1 MEETMNEFELQTQIM
16 KAREVKPSDK
26 FVMLVILKHVDW
38 NTWTGRITQTYLCEY
53 ADIPRATFSRA
64 MKRLKD
70 AGWLTV
76 DCDRTAFNKFQ
87 TTIKVNIDCIKMSQ
101 PLCQNDTNDCIK
113 MSQQLSQDDTT
124 VYQNDTT
131 LSQNDT
137 TLSQNDAYIN
147 INNINNK
154 DINKD
159 INKDD
164 LEMVSKQEA
173 LEHTS
178 SQPFES
184 LSYMVDERGK
194 VPFHVLSAKHR
205 RLEMERRW
213 NKDDISKQDHNVFA
227 IRRVRD
233 TFEKKEIREDFDI
246 YDSTKP
252 IKRTWR

>member
-1 MEETMNEFELQTQIM
+1 MNEFELQTQIM
-16 KAREVKPSDK
+16 KARDIKPSDK

-38 NTWTGRITQTYLCEY
+38 STWTGRITQTYLCEY

-64 MKRLKD
+64 VKRLKD

-76 DCDRTAFNKFQ
+76 DCDRKAFNKFQ
-87 TTIKVNIDCIKMSQ
+87 TTIKVNINSIKMSQ
-101 PLCQNDTNDCIK
+101 PLSQNETIDCVK
-113 MSQQLSQDDTT
+113 MIQPLS
-124 VYQNDTT
+124 QNDTT
-131 LSQNDT
+131 VSQNDT

-147 INNINNK
+147 NTNINNIK
-154 DINKD
+154 INED
-159 INKDD
+159 NQ
-164 LEMVSKQEA
+164 EYASKQEA

-194 VPFHVLSAKHR
+194 VPFHILSAKHR

-233 TFEKKEIREDFDI
+233 TFENKEIREDFDI
-246 YDSTKP
+246 YDSKKP
-252 IKRTWR
+252 VKKTWR

>member
-184 LSYMVDERGK
+184 LSYMVDERDK
-194 VPFHVLSAKHR
+194 VPLHVLSANHR
-205 RLEMERRW
+205 LLELERRW
-213 NKDDISKQDHNVFA
+213 HKSDISKQDHS
-227 IRRVRD
+227 IWEIDRVR
-233 TFEKKEIREDFDI
+233 EKFDKDEKMEDFKI
-246 YDSTKP
+246 YNSNKQ
-252 IKRTWR
+252 IKKTWR